1 MPCTC
6 FLRSLMCGAGPLFRL
21 AKPPLLLGA
30 GASPFL
36 LREPA
41 TPRPAT
47 LTIGGTFPDYQ
58 GGRLGSNGSN
68 RVALA
73 FEIGTMLP
81 WTRGQVQALSVTLT
95 AQPGPGVRLV
105 KPTILSVRL
114 QRWDA
119 GIRTTLAGD
128 LDPLTLAGA
137 DRWTTSNGSVHIAPN
152 ADVAGSSF
160 FLAVALNLT
169 VQYQDGSS
177 YATGGWEPDARTTFF
192 DIRTDVAPFGAVAL
206 AAGSLGAA
214 IIVVSWRRGRRPA
227 SDASPVRPPP

>member
-1 MPCTC
+1 MVPARTI
-6 FLRSLMCGAGPLFRL
+6 LSIA
-21 AKPPLLLGA
+21 AIALLLGD
-30 GASPFL
+30 GAFALFL
-36 LREPA
+36 TA
-41 TPRPAT
+41 ASTPGPAT
-47 LTIGGTFPDYQ
+47 LTIEGTFPDYD
-58 GGRLGSNGSN
+58 GGRLGSNSSN
-68 RVALA
+68 RVVLA
-73 FEIGTMLP
+73 FEIATMLP
-81 WTRGQVQALSVTLT
+81 WYRGGVQALPVALT

-105 KPTILSVRL
+105 EPTSLTIRL

-119 GIRTTLAGD
+119 GIRTTLASD
-128 LDPLTLAGA
+128 LDLLTLAGA
-137 DRWTTSNGSVHIAPN
+137 DRWTTANGSVHIAPN

-177 YATGGWEPDARTTFF
+177 YATSGWEPDARTTFF